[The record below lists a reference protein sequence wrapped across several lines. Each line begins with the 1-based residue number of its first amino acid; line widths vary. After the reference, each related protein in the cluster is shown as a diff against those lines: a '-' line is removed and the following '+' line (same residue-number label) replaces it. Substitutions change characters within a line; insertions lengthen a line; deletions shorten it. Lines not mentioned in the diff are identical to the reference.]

1 MSEFPATARPYKM
14 RKIAHGKWEVYDAKT
29 GLPVSVQ
36 GRLATGLSID
46 DADNL
51 TDILN
56 GERAGYRAVT
66 VH

>member
-1 MSEFPATARPYKM
+1 MSEFPVTTRQYKM
-14 RKIAHGKWEVYDAKT
+14 RKAAHGKWEVYDTQT
-29 GLPVSVQ
+29 GLPVFVQ
-36 GRLATGLSID
+36 GQLATGLSID

-56 GERAGYRAVT
+56 GERPGYQAVT